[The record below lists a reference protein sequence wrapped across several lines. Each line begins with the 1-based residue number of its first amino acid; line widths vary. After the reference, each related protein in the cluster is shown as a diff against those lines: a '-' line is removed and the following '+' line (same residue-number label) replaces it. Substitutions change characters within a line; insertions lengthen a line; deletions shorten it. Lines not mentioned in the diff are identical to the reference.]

1 METAQ
6 QDPSQARRF
15 GLILRACLVGITR
28 GRHRPDPLPNCRTS
42 IDRHFSQGRPALE
55 PGPTAEWSWLGGSGH
70 RSLEARA
77 PTAAGY
83 RN

>member
-28 GRHRPDPLPNCRTS
+28 GRHRSQRSQDYLGLPWFT
-42 IDRHFSQGRPALE
+42 L
-55 PGPTAEWSWLGGSGH
+55 PGSPLGGG
-70 RSLEARA
+70 
-77 PTAAGY
+77 
-83 RN
+83 